1 MPIKFITK
9 RLFISL
15 ITLFAATIFTFFLLR
30 MTPGNAYDRWA
41 REIALSTGVTFE
53 EAQEIVIGMSNYDP
67 DEPLINQFGR
77 YVKGLLKGDFGHSM
91 YNPNLTVKDILAKAL
106 PWTLFMLTIALLLSF
121 IIGINLGVIMAWK
134 RKSILNPIISIYSII
149 SGAIPNF
156 LVAILL
162 MIVFSFTLKWFPM
175 RGAYDATK
183 ATPGFNIKFMLNVLH
198 HAALP
203 ILTYV
208 LTSVGMWA
216 LRMKGASVSVLGE
229 DYITAAWIRGVPD
242 QNIMKN
248 YVKKNALIPL
258 ITSLAISFGLMLGG
272 SALIENQF
280 NYPGLGFYMSDA
292 AVKRDYT
299 IMQGL
304 LFITSFAVI
313 IANFVAELV
322 YAKLDP
328 RVNLEE

>member
-1 MPIKFITK
+1 MSAKVMIKRFLT
-9 RLFISL
+9 SL

-30 MTPGNAYDRWA
+30 MTPGNAYDKWA
-41 REIALSTGVTFE
+41 KDLALQRGITFE
-53 EAQEIVIGMSNYDP
+53 EARELVVGMSNYDP
-67 DEPLINQFGR
+67 DEPMLKQFGR
-77 YVKGLLKGDFGHSM
+77 YVGGLLQGNFGHSM
-91 YNPNLTVKDILAKAL
+91 YNPNMTVNKILAKAL
-106 PWTLFMLTIALLLSF
+106 PWTIFMLTIALLISF

-134 RKSILNPIISIYSII
+134 RKSVLNPIISTYAII

-156 LVAILL
+156 LVAIIL
-162 MIVFSFTLKWFPM
+162 MIVFSFKLRWFPM
-175 RGAYDATK
+175 RGAYDAAV
-183 ATPGFNIKFMLNVLH
+183 ATPGFNLKFILNVLH

-216 LRMKGASVSVLGE
+216 LSMKGTAVSVLGE
-229 DYITAAWIRGVPD
+229 DYITAAWVRGVPEK
-242 QNIMKN
+242 NIMNN
-248 YVKKNALIPL
+248 YVKKNALLPL

-280 NYPGLGFYMSDA
+280 NYPGLGFYMGEA

-313 IANFVAELV
+313 IANFIAEIV